1 MACVPEL
8 LLGILE
14 ELVDKELRKFQWFLT
29 NVSEGYTH
37 IPKSRVDG
45 VDRTGTVDLLVQTY
59 SYDGAV
65 TVTEDILLKMNLKL
79 WAEKLKEGYSKVS
92 CNHADKEVGHQ
103 TIQEKLKS
111 TLKEKYQNIYE
122 GNADEGETVYLKKIY
137 TELHM
142 IEGAWGSFSEEH
154 EVRQQRSAHVSVD
167 EKSIKA
173 TDIFTPTLNQNK
185 RIRTVLTLGIPG
197 MGKTVCAQRFT
208 LSWAEGEE
216 NTDIAFLFPLPFRE
230 LNTIIGE
237 KDYSLMQLIHQFFPA
252 IKPLEKLGTD
262 CKVLFIFDG
271 LDETLLPLNFK
282 ENKVLRDETE
292 PALLDVLITNL
303 ITGDLL
309 GNALIWITSRPAAAN
324 RIPRKY
330 IDQWTEVKGFGND
343 QREEYFKRSLHND
356 SLALKVINHVK
367 SSRSLYIMCQIP
379 VFCWITVTVMKKLV
393 QNNMT
398 GVIPNTLT
406 EMYTYLLICQTDRMV
421 EGHYQLKSD
430 NVVLKLGELA
440 FRQLEKGKLIFYEAD
455 LKECGMDVTEAT
467 IYSGVCTEIF
477 MMEGERRRKVFSFVH
492 LTIQEFLA
500 AVHAH
505 YSYMQRKENV
515 FLGYLKRIFTRWLSK
530 SVFNFHK
537 TAIEKALESPDG
549 RWDLVLRFLLGLSL
563 KSNQELLC
571 KILDLDAEGEED
583 VVRTIQFIKEKI
595 NEEAEAK
602 LNLFH
607 CLSELKEEALV
618 QEVQSFVSSGRLNAK
633 KMSPAQ
639 WSALTFDLM
648 ISETTKEEFDL
659 KKYIRSEEGMVKLLT
674 VITSSKRALL
684 NCCNLTENCCKSLA
698 SALSSTSSHLTVL
711 DLSENKLRD
720 SGVKLL
726 SAGLNSPHCKLKS
739 LRLKKCQLQGDC
751 CEALAVAVSTE
762 FTQLKDL
769 DLSANDFQSTHL
781 KALCVGMC
789 SHHCK
794 LETLRL
800 NRCKLRED
808 CCADLASVLNSGSS
822 LLKTLDLSNNSLK
835 DSGVSLLAA
844 GLRNPQCRLETL
856 RLSWCSLTQKCCDP
870 IGWGLTSDSKHLT
883 ELDLSGNNLHG
894 PDFQLLCSGLRSQH
908 CKLKTLRLDECSLQK
923 CCGDVASVLSSD
935 SSHLKELDLS
945 GNDLQDLEVKLLSDG
960 LSKPSC
966 TLETLKLSFC
976 GVTEVGCTHL
986 VSALSSNSSHLR
998 ELDLSYNYLQ
1008 DSGVKLISVHGGKL
1022 KKLSVEPNA
1031 ECFLKSTLKNYP
1043 TMLTFDKNTAS
1054 KSLFLHDGG
1063 QQVTWV
1069 RERQEHP
1076 DHPERFESVSQV
1088 LCQQGLSQRHYWEVE
1103 WRGRWV
1109 EIAVAKRGISRRA
1122 GYHLSGFGYT
1132 DQSWSLYCSEDHYTA
1147 EHDNH
1152 KLEIPAPPFHS
1163 NRVGVFLDW
1172 PGGTLSFYSVFSGT
1186 LRHIHTF
1193 YGNFTE
1199 PLYSGFGMEG
1209 DDCSVIIVQ

>member
-1 MACVPEL
+1 VTMACVPEL

-59 SYDGAV
+59 GYDGAV

-79 WAEKLKEGYSKVS
+79 WAEKLKEGYTWSHNSSLFSFLFFFLSVS
-92 CNHADKEVGHQ
+92 CNHADK
-103 TIQEKLKS
+103 EKLKS

-167 EKSIKA
+167 EKSIK
-173 TDIFTPTLNQNK
+173 
-185 RIRTVLTLGIPG
+185 
-197 MGKTVCAQRFT
+197 
-208 LSWAEGEE
+208 E

-393 QNNMT
+393 LRS
-398 GVIPNTLT
+398 TL
-406 EMYTYLLICQTDRMV
+406 QTRQGSYGEAV
-421 EGHYQLKSD
+421 GLWQ
-430 NVVLKLGELA
+430 LGELA

-618 QEVQSFVSSGRLNAK
+618 QKVQSFVSSGRLNAK

-648 ISETTKEEFDL
+648 TSETTKEE
-659 KKYIRSEEGMVKLLT
+659 
-674 VITSSKRALL
+674 L

-762 FTQLKDL
+762 FTQLRDL

-844 GLRNPQCRLETL
+844 GLRNPV
-856 RLSWCSLTQKCCDP
+856 WCSLTQKCCDP

-960 LSKPSC
+960 LSNPSC
-966 TLETLKLSFC
+966 TLETLK
-976 GVTEVGCTHL
+976 
-986 VSALSSNSSHLR
+986 
-998 ELDLSYNYLQ
+998 
-1008 DSGVKLISVHGGKL
+1008 
-1022 KKLSVEPNA
+1022 
-1031 ECFLKSTLKNYP
+1031 
-1043 TMLTFDKNTAS
+1043 
-1054 KSLFLHDGG
+1054 
-1063 QQVTWV
+1063 
-1069 RERQEHP
+1069 
-1076 DHPERFESVSQV
+1076 
-1088 LCQQGLSQRHYWEVE
+1088 
-1103 WRGRWV
+1103 
-1109 EIAVAKRGISRRA
+1109 
-1122 GYHLSGFGYT
+1122 
-1132 DQSWSLYCSEDHYTA
+1132 
-1147 EHDNH
+1147 
-1152 KLEIPAPPFHS
+1152 
-1163 NRVGVFLDW
+1163 
-1172 PGGTLSFYSVFSGT
+1172 
-1186 LRHIHTF
+1186 
-1193 YGNFTE
+1193 
-1199 PLYSGFGMEG
+1199 
-1209 DDCSVIIVQ
+1209 